1 MKRFELEWELQF
13 YGISSL
19 PRNHHALM
27 FLPIFTPNQTIF
39 LEGALTSATSLKGGF
54 IIQIRIMNKS

>member
-1 MKRFELEWELQF
+1 MKRFELELELRF
-13 YGISSL
+13 DGISSL

-39 LEGALTSATSLKGGF
+39 LEGALAKGATS
-54 IIQIRIMNKS
+54 